1 MVQCACS
8 FIGFGLSPSNW
19 GNEQPSMTDDDTAAP
34 DTSDVEAVLELGL
47 LTAED
52 KEPKGVGKRLPC

>member
-1 MVQCACS
+1 
-8 FIGFGLSPSNW
+8 
-19 GNEQPSMTDDDTAAP
+19 MTDDDTAAP